1 MTGHVLIVDDDQRMA
16 ETLTKVMTRRGSS
29 GSRST
34 SGGRTRFLR
43 NPASAASKLAECVYV
58 LIPMTRVWCR
68 GDVGIDH
75 EGRARNAGAVA
86 SMMRLRTTRRTRTS
100 RRRASDIR
108 AAAGQLATPRAH
120 RTPRPAGC
128 RAEGRYDGNV

>member
-16 ETLTKVMTRRGSS
+16 ETLTEVMTRRGSS

-34 SGGRTRFLR
+34 SGGRTRFLP

-75 EGRARNAGAVA
+75 EGRARNACAVA
-86 SMMRLRTTRRTRTS
+86 SMMRLRSTRPDAYITTPRERHP
-100 RRRASDIR
+100 RRRRS
-108 AAAGQLATPRAH
+108 AGDSSSAPYPQT
-120 RTPRPAGC
+120 C
-128 RAEGRYDGNV
+128 RMSSGRSI